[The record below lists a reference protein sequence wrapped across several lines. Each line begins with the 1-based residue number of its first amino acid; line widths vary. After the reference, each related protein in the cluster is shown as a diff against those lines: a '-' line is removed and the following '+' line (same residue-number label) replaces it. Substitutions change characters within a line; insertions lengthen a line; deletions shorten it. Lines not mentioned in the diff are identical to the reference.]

1 MLSLK
6 QFNIHYSNSEDRGAN
21 GNSTNCE
28 DERSYDQLG
37 KGYSPKYR
45 KAFPF
50 LCWFCI

>member
-6 QFNIHYSNSEDRGAN
+6 QFNIHYSNSEGRGAN
-21 GNSTNCE
+21 CKSTNRE
-28 DERSYDQLG
+28 DERSYDRLG
-37 KGYSPKYR
+37 KGCSPKHR